1 MTMKEGDRTSTEIG
15 KLKSQ
20 IASLEELLKVL
31 EQASLEQAQSLEFRN
46 ILLVTQ
52 QETSIDGIM
61 IVDENGVVISHNRRF
76 ADMWGLTPGTI
87 LSRNHVEALR
97 PALSKLVD
105 PDVFIARLRHL
116 YEHREEK
123 GRDEIALKDGRLFDR
138 YSSPMVGPDGTY
150 YGRVWYLRD
159 VTEHVLANRSLK
171 EIEEKF
177 RGITDTAPDA
187 VILVDNAGKV
197 QFWNIAAERIFGYSS
212 GEAVGKSIHALIVP
226 PRFQEEH
233 LRGFTSFGTTGD
245 GRLIGK
251 TIEVPALRK
260 DGTELPIELSLAAV
274 KLNGRWCATAI
285 ARDVTER
292 RAADEK
298 LRKLSVAVEGSSDW
312 VLVTDKEGVID
323 YVNRAVEEMSGYE
336 KEEILGQN
344 PRIFKSGRH
353 DELFYKE
360 LWATILSGQTFR
372 GIISNRK
379 KDGGLFEIFHT
390 ITPLKDGDGNIT
402 HFISMA
408 KDVTQQKI
416 LEERI
421 HRLAYYDDLTGL
433 PNRVFH
439 KELMARTIEIA
450 RRNKQIFAL
459 LYMDLDNFKRIN
471 DTLGPSV
478 GDFLLKSVARK
489 LSAFLRK
496 CDYVARCQ
504 EVDIEDV
511 LSRPGGDEFLV
522 LLHNLGEAQ
531 DAAKVARRILEE
543 LSAPWDLNGREVFM
557 TASIGICLYP
567 DDGETADH
575 LLKNADAA
583 MYHAKAEG
591 KNNYQFYSE
600 SLNASVLE
608 LLTLESEIR
617 KALDRGEF
625 TLYYQPKLD
634 ASTRTITGMEALI
647 RWNHPEKGLLLP
659 GRFISAAETS
669 GLIVPM
675 AEYSLRAACVQ
686 LKRWQDEGFKPITVA
701 VNVSGRQFD
710 QNNLIE
716 VVDGALRDA
725 GLSPRY
731 LELEITESTIMRNPD
746 EAVRTLLELK
756 ERGIEIAIDDF
767 GTGYSSLNHLKRLP
781 LDFLKI
787 DQSFV
792 RNLASSRSDQA
803 IVRATIAMAHS
814 LNLKVIAEGV
824 ETTEQMAFLC
834 EQGCDE
840 VQGFLFSRAVPP
852 REFQELLA
860 KKHL

>member
-1 MTMKEGDRTSTEIG
+1 MKEGDRTSTDTA

-20 IASLEELLKVL
+20 IAALEELLKVL
-31 EQASLEQAQSLEFRN
+31 EQTSLEQARTLEFRN
-46 ILLVTQ
+46 IILTTQ
-52 QETSIDGIM
+52 QEASIDGIM

-76 ADMWGLTPGTI
+76 ADMWGLTPEMLI
-87 LSRNHVEALR
+87 SKNHVEVLR
-97 PALSKLVD
+97 PVLTKLVD
-105 PDVFIARLRHL
+105 PEVFIARLQHL
-116 YEHREEK
+116 YEHKEEK
-123 GRDEIALKDGRLFDR
+123 GRDEIALMDGRLFDR

-159 VTEHVLANRSLK
+159 VTEHVLADRSLK
-171 EIEEKF
+171 ESEEKF
-177 RGITDTAPDA
+177 RAITDTAPEA
-187 VILVDNAGKV
+187 VILVDNEGKV
-197 QFWNIAAERIFGYSS
+197 LFWNIAAEQIFGYAS
-212 GEAVGKSIHALIVP
+212 GEAVGKSIHTLIIP
-226 PRFQEEH
+226 PRFREEH
-233 LRGFTSFGTTGD
+233 LQGFRSFGTTGH
-245 GRLIGK
+245 GPLIGK
-251 TIEVPALRK
+251 TVEVPALRK
-260 DGTELPIELSLAAV
+260 DGAELPIELSLAAV
-274 KLNGRWCATAI
+274 KLNGSWCATSI

-292 RAADEK
+292 KMADEK
-298 LRKLSVAVEGSSDW
+298 VRKLSVAVEGSSDW
-312 VLVTDKEGVID
+312 VLVTNKDGSIE
-323 YVNRAVEEMSGYE
+323 YANRAVEEMSGY
-336 KEEILGQN
+336 KKDEIQGQT
-344 PRIFKSGRH
+344 PRIFKSGKHNER
-353 DELFYKE
+353 FYKE

-379 KDGGLFEIFHT
+379 KDGALFEVFHT

-416 LEERI
+416 LEEKI
-421 HRLAYYDDLTGL
+421 HHLAYYDDLTGL

-450 RRNKQIFAL
+450 KRRKQIFAL
-459 LYMDLDNFKRIN
+459 LNLDLDDFKRIN
-471 DTLGPSV
+471 DTLGHSV
-478 GDFLLKSVARK
+478 GDLLLKSVAGK
-489 LSAFLRK
+489 LSAFLRS
-496 CDYVARCQ
+496 CDYVARSH
-504 EVDIEDV
+504 EVNIEDV
-511 LSRPGGDEFLV
+511 LFRPGGDEFLV

-531 DAAKVARRILEE
+531 DAARVARRILEE
-543 LSAPWDLNGREVFM
+543 LSKPWDIDDREVFM
-557 TASIGICLYP
+557 TASIGISVYP
-567 DDGETADH
+567 DDGETVDH

-583 MYHAKAEG
+583 MYQAKAEG
-591 KNNYQFYSE
+591 KNNYQFYSK

-625 TLYYQPKLD
+625 TLYYQPKVD

-647 RWNHPEKGLLLP
+647 RWNHPKKGLLLP
-659 GRFISAAETS
+659 ERFISAAETS

-675 AEYSLRAACVQ
+675 AEFSLRAACVQ
-686 LKRWQDEGFKPITVA
+686 LKRWQVEGFKPMTVA

-710 QNNLIE
+710 QKNLIE

-725 GLSPRY
+725 GLAPRY

-746 EAVRTLLELK
+746 DAVRTLLALK

-767 GTGYSSLNHLKRLP
+767 GTGYSSLSYLKRLP

-792 RNLASSRSDQA
+792 RNVASSHSDQA

-824 ETTEQMAFLC
+824 ETREQMAFLC

-840 VQGFLFSRAVPP
+840 FQGFLFSRAVPP
-852 REFQELLA
+852 QEFSELLA
-860 KKHL
+860 KEYL

>member
-1 MTMKEGDRTSTEIG
+1 MKKGDKTGPEAA

-46 ILLVTQ
+46 IILVTQ
-52 QETSIDGIM
+52 QETSIDGIL
-61 IVDENGVVISHNRRF
+61 IVDENGVVISHNRQF
-76 ADMWGLTPGTI
+76 ADMWGLTSERI

-97 PALSKLVD
+97 TVLNKLGD
-105 PDVFIARLRHL
+105 PEVFIARLQYL

-138 YSSPMVGPDGTY
+138 YTSPMVGPDGTY

-171 EIEEKF
+171 ESEEKF
-177 RGITDTAPDA
+177 RAITDAAPDA
-187 VILVDNAGKV
+187 VILVDNEGKV
-197 QFWNIAAERIFGYSS
+197 LFWNIAAERIFGYSS
-212 GEAVGKSIHALIVP
+212 GEAVGKSIHELIIP
-226 PRFQEEH
+226 PRFRAEH
-233 LRGFTSFGTTGD
+233 LQGFQNFGTTGH
-245 GRLIGK
+245 GHLIGK

-260 DGTELPIELSLAAV
+260 DGTELPIELSLSAV
-274 KLNGRWCATAI
+274 KLNDRWCATSI

-292 RAADEK
+292 KMADEK

-312 VLVTDKEGVID
+312 VLVTNKDGGIE
-323 YVNRAVEEMSGYE
+323 YANRAVEEMSGYE
-336 KEEILGQN
+336 KEELLGRT

-360 LWATILSGQTFR
+360 LWATILSGRTFR

-416 LEERI
+416 LEEKI

-450 RRNKQIFAL
+450 KRNKQIFAL

-471 DTLGPSV
+471 DTLGLNV
-478 GDFLLKSVARK
+478 GDLLLKSVARK
-489 LSAFLRK
+489 LSAFLRS
-496 CDYVARCQ
+496 CDYVARCR
-504 EVDIEDV
+504 EVDIDDV

-531 DAAKVARRILEE
+531 DAAKVARRLLEE
-543 LSAPWDLNGREVFM
+543 LSAPWDLDGREVFL

-567 DDGETADH
+567 DDGETVDH

-591 KNNYQFYSE
+591 KNNYQFYSK

-608 LLTLESEIR
+608 LLTLESEMR

-634 ASTRTITGMEALI
+634 ASTRRITGMEALI

-686 LKRWQDEGFKPITVA
+686 LKRWQDEGFQSITAA

-710 QNNLIE
+710 QKNLIE

-725 GLSPRY
+725 GLSPRS

-746 EAVRTLLELK
+746 EAVRTLLALK

-767 GTGYSSLNHLKRLP
+767 GTGYSSLSYLKRLP

-834 EQGCDE
+834 DHGCDE

-852 REFQELLA
+852 REFEELMARVQL
-860 KKHL
+860 

>member
-1 MTMKEGDRTSTEIG
+1 MKEGDRTSTEAA

-20 IASLEELLKVL
+20 IASLEDLLKVL
-31 EQASLEQAQSLEFRN
+31 EQVSLEQAHSLEFRN

-52 QETSIDGIM
+52 QEASIDGIL

-76 ADMWGLTPGTI
+76 ADMWGLDPETI

-97 PALSKLVD
+97 PVLKKLVD
-105 PDVFIARLRHL
+105 PEVFIARLQYL

-123 GRDEIALKDGRLFDR
+123 GRDEIALNDGRLFDR
-138 YSSPMVGPDGTY
+138 YTAPMVGPDGTY

-159 VTEHVLANRSLK
+159 VTEHVLAERSLK
-171 EIEEKF
+171 ESEEKF
-177 RGITDTAPDA
+177 RAITDTAPDA
-187 VILVDNAGKV
+187 VILVDNEGKV
-197 QFWNIAAERIFGYSS
+197 LFWNVAAERIFGYTS
-212 GEAVGKSIHALIVP
+212 GEAVGKSIHALIIP

-233 LRGFTSFGTTGD
+233 LQGFRNFGTTGR
-245 GRLIGK
+245 GPLIGK
-251 TIEVPALRK
+251 TVEVPALRK
-260 DGTELPIELSLAAV
+260 DGTELPIELSLTAV
-274 KLNGRWCATAI
+274 MLNGRWCATSI
-285 ARDVTER
+285 ARDITER
-292 RAADEK
+292 KMADEK
-298 LRKLSVAVEGSSDW
+298 VRELSLAVEGSSDW
-312 VLVTDKEGVID
+312 VLVTNKDGGIE
-323 YVNRAVEEMSGYE
+323 YANRAVEEMSGYK
-336 KEEILGQN
+336 KEEILGRT

-379 KDGGLFEIFHT
+379 KDGGLFEVFHT

-416 LEERI
+416 LEEKI

-450 RRNKQIFAL
+450 KRNKQLFAL

-471 DTLGPSV
+471 DTLGHNV
-478 GDFLLKSVARK
+478 GDFLLKSVAKK
-489 LSAFLRK
+489 LSAFLRR

-531 DAAKVARRILEE
+531 DAARVARRILEE
-543 LSAPWDLNGREVFM
+543 LSAPWDLNGREVLM
-557 TASIGICLYP
+557 TASIGISLYP
-567 DDGETADH
+567 NDGETVDH

-608 LLTLESEIR
+608 LLMLESEIR
-617 KALDRGEF
+617 KALDHGEF

-634 ASTRTITGMEALI
+634 ASTRRITGMEALI

-710 QNNLIE
+710 QKNLIE

-725 GLSPRY
+725 GLSPRC

-746 EAVRTLLELK
+746 EAVRTLLALK

-767 GTGYSSLNHLKRLP
+767 GTGYSSLSYLKRLP

-792 RNLASSRSDQA
+792 RNLASSPSDQA

-852 REFQELLA
+852 HEFSELMA
-860 KKHL
+860 KEYL

>member
-1 MTMKEGDRTSTEIG
+1 MQKGDRTSTEAA

-31 EQASLEQAQSLEFRN
+31 EQASLEQAHSLEFRN
-46 ILLVTQ
+46 IILVTQ
-52 QETSIDGIM
+52 QEASIDGIL

-76 ADMWGLTPGTI
+76 ADMWGLDPAMI
-87 LSRNHVEALR
+87 ISRNHVEALR
-97 PALSKLVD
+97 PVLSKPVD
-105 PDVFIARLRHL
+105 PEGFIERLRFL

-123 GRDEIALKDGRLFDR
+123 GRDEIALNDGRLFDR

-159 VTEHVLANRSLK
+159 VTEHVLADRSLK
-171 EIEEKF
+171 ESEEKF
-177 RGITDTAPDA
+177 RAITDAAPDA
-187 VILVDNAGKV
+187 IILVGNEGKV
-197 QFWNIAAERIFGYSS
+197 LFWNIAAERIFGYAS
-212 GEAVGKSIHALIVP
+212 GEAVGKSIDRLIVP
-226 PRFQEEH
+226 PRFREEH
-233 LRGFTSFGTTGD
+233 LRGFGSFGTTGR
-245 GRLIGK
+245 GPLIGK
-251 TIEVPALRK
+251 TVEVPALRK
-260 DGTELPIELSLAAV
+260 DGMELPIELSLAAV
-274 KLNGRWCATAI
+274 KLNGSWCATAI

-292 RAADEK
+292 KMAEEER
-298 LRKLSVAVEGSSDW
+298 RKLSVAVEGSSDW
-312 VLVTDKEGVID
+312 VLVTNKDGSIEYANK
-323 YVNRAVEEMSGYE
+323 AVEEMSGYK
-336 KEEILGQN
+336 KEEIQGRT

-353 DELFYKE
+353 DDLFYKE
-360 LWATILSGQTFR
+360 LWTTILSGSTFR

-416 LEERI
+416 LEEKI

-450 RRNKQIFAL
+450 KRNKQLFAL

-471 DTLGPSV
+471 DTLGLNV

-489 LSAFLRK
+489 LSAFLRR

-504 EVDIEDV
+504 EVDIEDI

-531 DAAKVARRILEE
+531 DAARVARRILEE
-543 LSAPWDLNGREVFM
+543 LSAPWDLNGREVLM
-557 TASIGICLYP
+557 TASIGISLYP
-567 DDGETADH
+567 NDGETVDH

-608 LLTLESEIR
+608 ILTLESEIR
-617 KALDRGEF
+617 KGLDRGEF

-634 ASTRTITGMEALI
+634 ASTRRITGMEALI

-686 LKRWQDEGFKPITVA
+686 LKRWQEEGFKPVTVA

-710 QNNLIE
+710 QKNLIE

-746 EAVRTLLELK
+746 EAVRTLLSLK

-767 GTGYSSLNHLKRLP
+767 GTGYSSLNYLKRLP

-792 RNLASSRSDQA
+792 RNVASSRSDQA

-814 LNLKVIAEGV
+814 LDLKVIAEGV
-824 ETTEQMAFLC
+824 ETTEQMTFLC

-840 VQGFLFSRAVPP
+840 VQGFLFSRAVP
-852 REFQELLA
+852 RQEFSELLA
-860 KKHL
+860 KEYL

>member
-1 MTMKEGDRTSTEIG
+1 MKEGDRTSTEAA

-31 EQASLEQAQSLEFRN
+31 EQVSLEQAHSLEFRN

-52 QETSIDGIM
+52 QEASIDGIL

-76 ADMWGLTPGTI
+76 ADMWGLDPETI

-97 PALSKLVD
+97 PVLKKLVD
-105 PDVFIARLRHL
+105 PEVFIARLQYL

-123 GRDEIALKDGRLFDR
+123 GRDEIALNDGRLFDR
-138 YSSPMVGPDGTY
+138 YTAPMVGPDGTY

-159 VTEHVLANRSLK
+159 ITEHKMS
-171 EIEEKF
+171 
-177 RGITDTAPDA
+177 
-187 VILVDNAGKV
+187 
-197 QFWNIAAERIFGYSS
+197 
-212 GEAVGKSIHALIVP
+212 
-226 PRFQEEH
+226 
-233 LRGFTSFGTTGD
+233 
-245 GRLIGK
+245 
-251 TIEVPALRK
+251 
-260 DGTELPIELSLAAV
+260 
-274 KLNGRWCATAI
+274 
-285 ARDVTER
+285 
-292 RAADEK
+292 DEK
-298 LRKLSVAVEGSSDW
+298 MRKLSVAVEGSSDW
-312 VLVTDKEGVID
+312 VLVTNKDGGIE
-323 YVNRAVEEMSGYE
+323 YANRAVEEMSGY
-336 KEEILGQN
+336 KKGEIQGRT

-353 DELFYKE
+353 DDLFYKE
-360 LWATILSGQTFR
+360 LWTTILSGRTFR

-379 KDGGLFEIFHT
+379 KDGGLFEVFHT

-416 LEERI
+416 LEEKI

-450 RRNKQIFAL
+450 KRNKQLFAL

-471 DTLGPSV
+471 DTLGLNV
-478 GDFLLKSVARK
+478 GDFLLKSVAKK
-489 LSAFLRK
+489 LSAFLRR
-496 CDYVARCQ
+496 CDYIARCQ
-504 EVDIEDV
+504 EVNIEDV

-531 DAAKVARRILEE
+531 DAARVARRILEE
-543 LSAPWDLNGREVFM
+543 LSAPWDLDGREVLM
-557 TASIGICLYP
+557 TASIGISLYP
-567 DDGETADH
+567 DDGETVDH

-617 KALDRGEF
+617 KGLDRGEF

-634 ASTRTITGMEALI
+634 ASTRMITGMEALI

-675 AEYSLRAACVQ
+675 AEFSLRAACVQ
-686 LKRWQDEGFKPITVA
+686 LKRWQEEGFKPITVA

-710 QNNLIE
+710 QKNLIE

-725 GLSPRY
+725 GLSPRC

-746 EAVRTLLELK
+746 EAVRTLLALK

-767 GTGYSSLNHLKRLP
+767 GTGYSSLNYLKRLP

-792 RNLASSRSDQA
+792 RNVASSRSDQA

-824 ETTEQMAFLC
+824 ETAEQMAFLC

-852 REFQELLA
+852 HEFSELMA
-860 KKHL
+860 KEYL

>member
-1 MTMKEGDRTSTEIG
+1 MKEGDRTSNNAAI
-15 KLKSQ
+15 LKSQ
-20 IASLEELLKVL
+20 IASMEELLKVL
-31 EQASLEQAQSLEFRN
+31 EQTSLEQARSLELRN
-46 ILLVTQ
+46 VILVAQ
-52 QETSIDGIM
+52 QEASIDGIL
-61 IVDENGVVISHNRRF
+61 IVDENGVIISYNKRF
-76 ADMWGLTPGTI
+76 ADMWGLGPETI
-87 LSRNHVEALR
+87 VSRNHLDALR
-97 PALSKLVD
+97 PVLDKLVD
-105 PDVFIARLRHL
+105 PDGFLARLRHL
-116 YEHREEK
+116 YGHREET
-123 GRDEIALKDGRLFDR
+123 GRDEMTLKDGRLFDR

-159 VTEHVLANRSLK
+159 VTEHVLADRSLK
-171 EIEEKF
+171 ESEEKF
-177 RGITDTAPDA
+177 RAITDTAPDA
-187 VILVDNAGKV
+187 VILVDNDETV
-197 QFWNIAAERIFGYSS
+197 LFWNIAAERIFGYAS

-226 PRFQEEH
+226 PRFRAEH
-233 LRGFTSFGTTGD
+233 LRGFRSFRSTGN

-251 TIEVPALRK
+251 TVEVPALRK

-274 KLNGRWCATAI
+274 KLNGRWCATSI

-292 RAADEK
+292 KMADET

-312 VLVTDKEGVID
+312 VLVTNRDGCIE
-323 YVNRAVEEMSGYE
+323 YANRAVEAMSGYE
-336 KEEILGQN
+336 KKEIQGQT

-353 DELFYKE
+353 EERFYKE
-360 LWATILSGQTFR
+360 LWETILSGRTFR

-379 KDGGLFEIFHT
+379 KDGGIFEIFHT
-390 ITPLKDGDGNIT
+390 ITPLKDRDGNIT
-402 HFISMA
+402 HFVSMA
-408 KDVTQQKI
+408 KDMTQQKI

-439 KELMARTIEIA
+439 KELMTRAIETA
-450 RRNKQIFAL
+450 RRHKQLFAV
-459 LYMDLDNFKRIN
+459 LYMDIDNFKRIN
-471 DTLGPSV
+471 DTLGHSA
-478 GDFLLKSVARK
+478 GDSLLKSVARK
-489 LSAFLRK
+489 LSAFLRS
-496 CDYVARCQ
+496 CDYVARCR
-504 EVDIEDV
+504 EADSEDV
-511 LSRPGGDEFLV
+511 LCRPGGDEFLV

-531 DAAKVARRILEE
+531 DAARVARRLLEE
-543 LSAPWDLNGREVFM
+543 LSEPWDLDGREVFL

-567 DDGETADH
+567 DDGDTADL

-591 KNNYQFYSE
+591 KNNYQFYSK
-600 SLNASVLE
+600 SLNDSVLE
-608 LLTLESEIR
+608 ILVLESEMR

-634 ASTRTITGMEALI
+634 AAARRITGMEALI

-675 AEYSLRAACVQ
+675 AEYSLRTACVQ
-686 LKRWQDEGFKPITVA
+686 LKKWQEEGLRPITAA
-701 VNVSGRQFD
+701 VNVSARQFD
-710 QNNLIE
+710 QGNLIE

-725 GLSPRY
+725 GLSPRH

-746 EAVRTLLELK
+746 EAVRTLLALK

-767 GTGYSSLNHLKRLP
+767 GTGYSSLNYLKRLP

-787 DQSFV
+787 DQSFI

-814 LNLKVIAEGV
+814 LNLRVIAEGV
-824 ETTEQMAFLC
+824 ETREQMDFLC

-852 REFQELLA
+852 HEFSKLLEMEY
-860 KKHL
+860 L

>member
-1 MTMKEGDRTSTEIG
+1 MKEGDRTSTEAA

-20 IASLEELLKVL
+20 IAALKELLKVL
-31 EQASLEQAQSLEFRN
+31 EQASLEQAHSLEFRN
-46 ILLVTQ
+46 IILVTQ
-52 QETSIDGIM
+52 QEASIDGIL
-61 IVDENGVVISHNRRF
+61 IVGENGVVISHNRRF
-76 ADMWGLTPGTI
+76 ADMWGLAPEMI
-87 LSRNHVEALR
+87 ISKNHVEVLR
-97 PALSKLVD
+97 PVLNKLVD
-105 PDVFIARLRHL
+105 PEVFIARLQYL

-123 GRDEIALKDGRLFDR
+123 GRDEIALKDGRVFDR

-150 YGRVWYLRD
+150 YGRAWYLRD
-159 VTEHVLANRSLK
+159 
-171 EIEEKF
+171 I
-177 RGITDTAPDA
+177 
-187 VILVDNAGKV
+187 
-197 QFWNIAAERIFGYSS
+197 
-212 GEAVGKSIHALIVP
+212 
-226 PRFQEEH
+226 
-233 LRGFTSFGTTGD
+233 
-245 GRLIGK
+245 
-251 TIEVPALRK
+251 
-260 DGTELPIELSLAAV
+260 
-274 KLNGRWCATAI
+274 
-285 ARDVTER
+285 TER
-292 RAADEK
+292 KMADENV
-298 LRKLSVAVEGSSDW
+298 RKLSLAVEGSSDW
-312 VLVTDKEGVID
+312 VLVTNKDGSIE
-323 YVNRAVEEMSGYE
+323 YANRAVEEMSGYR
-336 KEEILGQN
+336 KEEIQGQT

-360 LWATILSGQTFR
+360 LWATILSGKTFR

-379 KDGGLFEIFHT
+379 KDGGLFEVFHT

-416 LEERI
+416 LEEKI

-450 RRNKQIFAL
+450 KRHKQIFAL

-471 DTLGPSV
+471 DTLGHNV
-478 GDFLLKSVARK
+478 GDILLKSVARK
-489 LSAFLRK
+489 LSSFLRSY
-496 CDYVARCQ
+496 DYVARCR
-504 EVDIEDV
+504 EVAIEDV
-511 LSRPGGDEFLV
+511 LCRPGGDEFLV

-531 DAAKVARRILEE
+531 DAARVARRILEE

-557 TASIGICLYP
+557 TASIGISLYP
-567 DDGETADH
+567 DDGETVDH

-583 MYHAKAEG
+583 MYQAKAEG
-591 KNNYQFYSE
+591 KNNYQFYSK

-617 KALDRGEF
+617 KALERGEF

-634 ASTRTITGMEALI
+634 ASTRMITGMEALI

-675 AEYSLRAACVQ
+675 SEFSLRAACVQ

-710 QNNLIE
+710 QKNLIE
-716 VVDGALRDA
+716 VVDGALQDA

-746 EAVRTLLELK
+746 EAVRTLLALK

-767 GTGYSSLNHLKRLP
+767 GTGYSSLSYLKRLP

-792 RNLASSRSDQA
+792 RNVASSRSDQA

-824 ETTEQMAFLC
+824 ETMEQMAFLC

-852 REFQELLA
+852 QEFSELLA
-860 KKHL
+860 RVHL